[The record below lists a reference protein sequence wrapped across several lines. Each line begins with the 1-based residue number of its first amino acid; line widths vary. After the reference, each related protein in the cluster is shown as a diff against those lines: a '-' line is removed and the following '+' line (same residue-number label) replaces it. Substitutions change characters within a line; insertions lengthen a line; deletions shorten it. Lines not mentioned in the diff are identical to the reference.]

1 MTTGRW
7 AVPALLALGALVA
20 APSYGADVR
29 PALKVSAEFG
39 GDKLVS
45 VGTTG
50 SSSSDSLYAGQ
61 GLALGGGV
69 SILNDAKDIET
80 EVTLSYKFFNIHA
93 SNGDIDFSVIPL
105 DALVFYRI
113 PHWRFGGG
121 LTYHMNPKLKGSGDA
136 SGLEAEYKNAL
147 GIVLQADYMF
157 GQSQKMKLG
166 LRYTN
171 VKYKASKIQDT
182 SIIQVNSEPPASANT
197 NALGLVFTVAF

>member
-1 MTTGRW
+1 MTTGTW
-7 AVPALLALGALVA
+7 AGPVLVALGAFVV

-39 GDKLVS
+39 GDKLVA

-50 SSSSDSLYAGQ
+50 SSSSDSLNAGE

-80 EVTLSYKFFNIHA
+80 EVVLSYKFFGIHA
-93 SNGDIDFSVIPL
+93 DNGDIDFRVIPL

-147 GIVLQADYMF
+147 GFVLQTDYMF
-157 GQSQKMKLG
+157 GTSQKMKLG

-182 SIIQVNSEPPASANT
+182 SIIQVNSEPPSSANT
-197 NALGLVFTVAF
+197 NAVGLVFTVSF

>member
-1 MTTGRW
+1 MTTGKRAI
-7 AVPALLALGALVA
+7 AVLIALGAFLA
-20 APSYGADVR
+20 APSYAVDVR
-29 PALKVSAEFG
+29 PAFKGSIEFG

-50 SSSSDSLYAGQ
+50 SGSSDSVTAGQ
-61 GLALGGGV
+61 GLALGAGV
-69 SILNDAKDIET
+69 SILNEAKDIET
-80 EVTLSYKFFNIHA
+80 EVTLSYKFSGIHA
-93 SNGDIDFSVIPL
+93 DNGDVDWTVLPL

-147 GIVLQADYMF
+147 GAVLQADYMF
-157 GQSQKMKLG
+157 GEKIKLG
-166 LRYTN
+166 LRYTA

-182 SIIQVNSEPPASANT
+182 SIIQVNQEPPSSAKT
-197 NALGLVFTVAF
+197 NAIGVVFTVSF